1 MSRAYFKHV
10 TSKETFINRQCS
22 GKTGEEPP
30 RVVNPGQGLEL
41 NITNQFE
48 TYFIADFNVTNFSND
63 YGDITHFAI
72 WVREIDDQENIEN
85 LPTKPGKTPK
95 RWSSVRFYL
104 NVKWTL
110 IKVDSVFPMVIWP
123 EFRMGQYREDDHG
136 EDGHLF
142 ITLFPFY
149 HAKS

>member
-1 MSRAYFKHV
+1 MSREANF
-10 TSKETFINRQCS
+10 NRQCS

-95 RWSSVRFYL
+95 RWSSVRIYLILKWAERKSVLNFFLFLTCKIIGNEDNNCNTFFRSFYI
-104 NVKWTL
+104 VC
-110 IKVDSVFPMVIWP
+110 
-123 EFRMGQYREDDHG
+123 
-136 EDGHLF
+136 
-142 ITLFPFY
+142 FY
-149 HAKS
+149 MKI

>member
-1 MSRAYFKHV
+1 MRRRLH
-10 TSKETFINRQCS
+10 TGINRQCS

-30 RVVNPGQGLEL
+30 RVVNPGQEL
-41 NITNQFE
+41 VLNVTNQFE

-95 RWSSVRFYL
+95 RWSSVSKTSYYL
-104 NVKWTL
+104 H
-110 IKVDSVFPMVIWP
+110 IF
-123 EFRMGQYREDDHG
+123 
-136 EDGHLF
+136 
-142 ITLFPFY
+142 
-149 HAKS
+149 

>member
-1 MSRAYFKHV
+1 MRRRLH
-10 TSKETFINRQCS
+10 TGINRQCS

-30 RVVNPGQGLEL
+30 RVVNPGQEL
-41 NITNQFE
+41 VLNVTNQFE

-95 RWSSVRFYL
+95 RWSSVSKTLYYL
-104 NVKWTL
+104 HIICLYQLCVR
-110 IKVDSVFPMVIWP
+110 IS
-123 EFRMGQYREDDHG
+123 
-136 EDGHLF
+136 
-142 ITLFPFY
+142 
-149 HAKS
+149 

>member
-1 MSRAYFKHV
+1 M
-10 TSKETFINRQCS
+10 
-22 GKTGEEPP
+22 
-30 RVVNPGQGLEL
+30 NPGQGLEL

-95 RWSSVRFYL
+95 RWSSVRIYLILKWAERKSVLNFFHFFTCKIIENEENNCNTFFRSFYIVGF
-104 NVKWTL
+104 NM
-110 IKVDSVFPMVIWP
+110 II
-123 EFRMGQYREDDHG
+123 
-136 EDGHLF
+136 
-142 ITLFPFY
+142 
-149 HAKS
+149 

>member
-1 MSRAYFKHV
+1 M
-10 TSKETFINRQCS
+10 
-22 GKTGEEPP
+22 
-30 RVVNPGQGLEL
+30 NPGQGLEL

-95 RWSSVRFYL
+95 RWSSVRFKLYCGHFYDKMWFI
-104 NVKWTL
+104 NYR
-110 IKVDSVFPMVIWP
+110 PAP
-123 EFRMGQYREDDHG
+123 EF
-136 EDGHLF
+136 
-142 ITLFPFY
+142 
-149 HAKS
+149 S